1 MKNQMK
7 KLTALLCAAAALI
20 SLSACG
26 NNNEAETAEDTT
38 QSISDAASQD
48 EITTQGDITAV
59 PTQSDETTEAQTESL
74 TDGKT
79 ENTSAAKD
87 SAAKAS
93 DKEKTTAKKSE
104 AAKTTASEKPE
115 RRDRQ
120 QKQAQK
126 VDLVSEKEETGQE
139 NCSRSDQ
146 PEPELKGSHR
156 RQMGKLRALGFD
168 PQPFKSAF

>member
-1 MKNQMK
+1 MK

-104 AAKTTASEKPE
+104 AAKTTASSDKSYTKAEVIAMANKALNDAKAKKAGFTKKYV
-115 RRDRQ
+115 RD
-120 QKQAQK
+120 A
-126 VDLVSEKEETGQE
+126 
-139 NCSRSDQ
+139 
-146 PEPELKGSHR
+146 
-156 RQMGKLRALGFD
+156 
-168 PQPFKSAF
+168 